1 MFYCFTH
8 SFNFGL
14 RIGPHIVIHISVFF
28 IRLLNNKFHGSPLT
42 SVWPGVP
49 KQPVTTVPSS
59 RSERHLT
66 VFCSNEIVLGYV
78 VYLVNCSIIL
88 VHCYLFI
95 ICLPIFGNVL
105 LILAKAHVLH
115 WGTIFGKFY
124 ATWNRALIAFEALL
138 NLPWIWFTMGKYIH
152 KKKAGLS
159 GIIFNRAE

>member
-1 MFYCFTH
+1 MVWLEAVLLPKSRPWGRFSWLWVLPKLIKVSG
-8 SFNFGL
+8 SFVSGIFQLSKLHFDNLGL
-14 RIGPHIVIHISVFF
+14 RIWLCTADPCSRIGPRIVIFQF
-28 IRLLNNKFHGSPLT
+28 
-42 SVWPGVP
+42 
-49 KQPVTTVPSS
+49 SS
-59 RSERHLT
+59 
-66 VFCSNEIVLGYV
+66 
-78 VYLVNCSIIL
+78 NCSIAL

>member
-1 MFYCFTH
+1 MLQNLVLSVKNVFFTIGILNHVSWAIPWLTIVGCQKTFCMFYCFIH
-8 SFNFGL
+8 SFNFGPHIGPRIGL
-14 RIGPHIVIHISVFF
+14 RIVIFQF
-28 IRLLNNKFHGSPLT
+28 
-42 SVWPGVP
+42 
-49 KQPVTTVPSS
+49 SS
-59 RSERHLT
+59 L
-66 VFCSNEIVLGYV
+66 FL
-78 VYLVNCSIIL
+78 SIA
-88 VHCYLFI
+88 I

-105 LILAKAHVLH
+105 LILVRTHFLH